1 MSRFSGKRPSA
12 GLIVGVLALVMA
24 IAGTA
29 VAVPANNTKI
39 TKAMIRTIAD
49 NEINKLAP
57 TLSVAGARSAR
68 TANTANSAK
77 IATNVLSA
85 MVLADGTMLGS
96 IPGGATS
103 TLHASLPAYVQYQ
116 VSFGRDLTG
125 CTISASIADNTAD
138 PALGMVSVGV
148 VDSTTLTVKT
158 VNQQGN
164 GAERPFYVQ
173 AVCPGSS

>member
-12 GLIVGVLALVMA
+12 GVIIGVLALVMA

-29 VAVPANNTKI
+29 AAVPSNNTPI
-39 TKAMIRTIAD
+39 TKATIRTIAD

-85 MVLADGTMLGS
+85 MVQADGTMLGS

-103 TLHASLPAYVQYQ
+103 TLHASLPQYVQYE
-116 VSFGRDLTG
+116 VTFGRDITG

-138 PALGMVSVGV
+138 PPVGMIGVGV
-148 VDSTTLTVKT
+148 LDATTLTVDTASQPGK
-158 VNQQGN
+158 
-164 GAERPFYVQ
+164 GAELPFYVQ
-173 AVCPGSS
+173 AICPAR